1 MSILRI
7 SSQIMLA
14 TSLTM
19 QVQVHASVY
28 QDKKREVHA
37 VDQKGASDEQAFF
50 IGALSRN
57 KCTENDKRRS
67 TYPSRLT
74 MQLTVMSSRQ
84 KSICKEVGIVCGSEK
99 GSKLLSYSGHENI
112 GQE

>member
-1 MSILRI
+1 MKRLIN
-7 SSQIMLA
+7 A
-14 TSLTM
+14 C
-19 QVQVHASVY
+19 HKPNHFASVC
-28 QDKKREVHA
+28 QAKKREVYA

-74 MQLTVMSSRQ
+74 MQLTVMSSRKKGQ
-84 KSICKEVGIVCGSEK
+84 NFFPIPVMKTLGKSDVAVE
-99 GSKLLSYSGHENI
+99 Y
-112 GQE
+112 

>member
-14 TSLTM
+14 TSLTIL
-19 QVQVHASVY
+19 QVY
-28 QDKKREVHA
+28 TKKKEVHT

-67 TYPSRLT
+67 TYQSRL
-74 MQLTVMSSRQ
+74 LCHPR
-84 KSICKEVGIVCGSEK
+84 KH
-99 GSKLLSYSGHENI
+99 L
-112 GQE
+112 

>member
-1 MSILRI
+1 MKRLINACHKPNHS
-7 SSQIMLA
+7 
-14 TSLTM
+14 
-19 QVQVHASVY
+19 ASVC
-28 QDKKREVHA
+28 QAKKREVYA
-37 VDQKGASDEQAFF
+37 VDQKGTSDEQAFF

-84 KSICKEVGIVCGSEK
+84 KAFVRKWVLFVAVKK
-99 GSKLLSYSGHENI
+99 GQNFLPIPVMKTLGKSDVAVEY
-112 GQE
+112 